1 LRGAK
6 TEEARFKMK
15 NGMILWAVS
24 GVAAVGLA
32 VACSSSSG
40 GGSSPGPDAGNEDSG
55 SSSGGSSGSSSGSS
69 SGGGDAAPMAM
80 CTGTSDCTT
89 AGQVCCGTFSGGMPG
104 AACQAGPC
112 PALPVVGAIQLC
124 SAASDCTA
132 PAVCGPN
139 ATLDALEPGLKTCAA
154 PAGDGGSTGDSG
166 SDAAPVS
173 TDAGGDAADGG

>member
-1 LRGAK
+1 
-6 TEEARFKMK
+6 MK

-40 GGSSPGPDAGNEDSG
+40 GGSSPPADGGTPEDTGSTTLDSG
-55 SSSGGSSGSSSGSS
+55 SSSGGQDSALPPGT
-69 SGGGDAAPMAM
+69 

-89 AGQVCCGTFSGGMPG
+89 AGQICCVSLMGTTPG
-104 AACQAGPC
+104 AGCQAGPC
-112 PALPVVGAIQLC
+112 TALPVIGALQLC
-124 SAASDCTA
+124 TADSDCTA
-132 PAVCGPN
+132 PQTCNPN
-139 ATLDALEPGLKTCAA
+139 ATVDAVLPGQKACSA